1 MQLGKTSILRFMN
14 LEATVLLIHLL
25 FLVYIILSS
34 FLFGVCFIKVLM
46 FALCVQFNFGHKQI
60 PLTLTEIA
68 SKLIVAL
75 YLLYLILNA
84 FLKATIATEFMLS
97 LITKND
103 TVADSIILSCK
114 LPYLSSFL

>member
-25 FLVYIILSS
+25 FLVYIILSL

-46 FALCVQFNFGHKQI
+46 FALSVQFNFGHKQI

-75 YLLYLILNA
+75 YIPALFNIKCFFESHHCNRVYAVI
-84 FLKATIATEFMLS
+84 
-97 LITKND
+97 D
-103 TVADSIILSCK
+103 
-114 LPYLSSFL
+114 Y